1 MTQTSLFTDEV
12 HAGVSPLADRMR
24 PQDLDGFVGQRHL
37 VGRGKIIRN
46 MIEQDRVASMILW
59 GPPGVGKTTLA
70 SIIAKHTA
78 AEFVDFSAVTGGMA
92 DIKNIMAEAEV
103 RRCKGRRTILFVDEI
118 HRFNKTQQDAF
129 LPYVEKGTV
138 TLIGATTEN
147 PSFELNSALLSRCK
161 VFVLG
166 GLDTDD
172 LVDLLKRAADKG
184 FPGKNVHVPDDV
196 LHTIAEYAN
205 GDARTALNTLEAA
218 VEFSPEA
225 DGVTEVPEDILDG
238 NIGRR
243 SVLYDKHG
251 EEHYNI
257 IAAFHEGMRNSDPD
271 AALYWLARMLDG
283 GEDPGYIARRFIEA
297 AAETVGLA
305 DNTALRMA
313 TSCYYACQ
321 ELGEHECRTILAETA
336 IYMSLAPRTNGVPM
350 ALGRAFWD
358 VHHNPAEPVPMQIR
372 NAPTKLMKQ
381 LDYGKG
387 YQYAEDAD
395 EKMTKMQCLPDSLK
409 DRRYYEPGPKGDER
423 FYRRRL
429 DAIRDWRSGKREN
442 PPRRRAR
449 SFFKALRTRGSS
461 RQLWPL

>member
-1 MTQTSLFTDEV
+1 MNKDRIDELLEQAREKHPAPASEFCSATEFKQMFFRRSRMQSAKARPLRRAIWGLAAASLLLI
-12 HAGVSPLADRMR
+12 AGVAVLLGSEEKRQAQEGEAADRLRQLVALFSPDSGIGMVNGEPVTFDRQNGR
-24 PQDLDGFVGQRHL
+24 PTRMVELAVYD
-37 VGRGKIIRN
+37 RN
-46 MIEQDRVASMILW
+46 DRQVAILE
-59 GPPGVGKTTLA
+59 LA
-70 SIIAKHTA
+70 A
-78 AEFVDFSAVTGGMA
+78 GA
-92 DIKNIMAEAEV
+92 D
-103 RRCKGRRTILFVDEI
+103 D
-118 HRFNKTQQDAF
+118 
-129 LPYVEKGTV
+129 Y
-138 TLIGATTEN
+138 
-147 PSFELNSALLSRCK
+147 FELTADRLKGAVSLQRGPDRDQILEFSLALT
-161 VFVLG
+161 LG
-166 GLDTDD
+166 NGET
-172 LVDLLKRAADKG
+172 VK
-184 FPGKNVHVPDDV
+184 

-238 NIGRR
+238 NMGRR

-283 GEDPGYIARRFIEA
+283 GEDPCYIARRLIEA

-321 ELGEHECRTILAETA
+321 ELGEHECWTILAETA

-442 PPRRRAR
+442 PPRRCAR